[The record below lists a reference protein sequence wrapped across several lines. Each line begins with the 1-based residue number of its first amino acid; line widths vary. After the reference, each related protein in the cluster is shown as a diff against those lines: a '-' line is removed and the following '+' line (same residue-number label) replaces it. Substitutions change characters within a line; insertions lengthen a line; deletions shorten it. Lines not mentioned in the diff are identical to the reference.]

1 MHVCPMRSPSD
12 ASAVEE
18 LFASSG
24 VRPESVVA
32 LVGKTEGS
40 GLHDDFSRELAHL
53 RLSEVLA
60 QHLGIRPAEI
70 EDRVT
75 FVLSGGCYG
84 VIAPHVTVL
93 TLRWIEVEPGALPS
107 ERRLVLGR
115 AHSEAILPEEVGRMG
130 QVCKVAAAVRH
141 AMRESGIADPSDVH
155 SVMVKA
161 PSLSWATIHDAESRS
176 ATVVT
181 HDLSAG
187 ESGAICYSNDA
198 SALGVALA
206 LGEVPEAALR
216 DDIIRRDWSLYSAV
230 AATSSG
236 GEKRR
241 AEVLLLGNRQ
251 GSASDLRI
259 GHAVI
264 RDPIDA
270 EGVKDALR
278 SAGLDFACCPSAEDR
293 RRIVQVFAKLIVPG
307 SDQLRGR
314 RITLLDD
321 PEAHRSAKAVGGTLV
336 ASITGDPAIFLSG
349 GEKNSHQGPPGGSP
363 IAAVVRVAGPDH
375 VSQAPT
381 SRAQVHRDTP
391 DVASASA
398 QGYP

>member
-1 MHVCPMRSPSD
+1 MRSPSD
-12 ASAVEE
+12 TSAVEE
-18 LFASSG
+18 LFASRG
-24 VRPESVVA
+24 VRPDSVVA

-60 QHLGIRPAEI
+60 HHLGLRPAEI
-70 EDRVT
+70 DDRVT
-75 FVLSGGCYG
+75 FILSGGCYG
-84 VIAPHVTVL
+84 VIAPHVTV
-93 TLRWIEVEPGALPS
+93 IAVEWVETEPAALPGES
-107 ERRLVLGR
+107 RLILGR

-130 QVCKVAAAVRH
+130 QVRKVATAVRE
-141 AMRESGIADPSDVH
+141 AMHESGITDPSDVH

-161 PSLSWATIHDAESRS
+161 PSLSWAAIHDAESRG

-206 LGEVPEAALR
+206 LGEVPEDALR
-216 DDIIRRDWSLYSAV
+216 DDVIRRDWSLYSAV

-278 SAGLDFACCPSAEDR
+278 SAGLEFSCCPSAEDR

-321 PEAHRSAKAVGGTLV
+321 HEAHRSAKAVGGTLV
-336 ASITGDPAIFLSG
+336 ASVTGDPAMFLSG

-363 IAAVVRVAGPDH
+363 IAAVVRVAGPADW
-375 VSQAPT
+375 
-381 SRAQVHRDTP
+381 SRAGL
-391 DVASASA
+391 SIN
-398 QGYP
+398 